1 MSNYV
6 VYAILACS
14 VLTNGYQ
21 IYRIDNMKSVQDLLM
36 QKDSLTQSGFNEILY
51 GHINSVKNENIELA
65 KNQGKIEGIIS
76 VVNNIKP
83 ESNDISAIWHSGY
96 YRGMDQVEYVRL
108 VSYEDGYHRACEDIS
123 CPASS
128 GTNANKKLM
137 LDKIPSVNP
146 SKPTE
151 EKPSKPTEEK
161 PSKPT
166 SK

>member
-1 MSNYV
+1 MINYV

-21 IYRIDNMKSVQDLLM
+21 IYRIDNMKSIQDLLM
-36 QKDSLTQSGFNEILY
+36 
-51 GHINSVKNENIELA
+51 HVNSVKNENMELA

-108 VSYEDGYHRACEDIS
+108 TSYEDGYHRACEDIS
-123 CPASS
+123 CPVGS
-128 GTNANKKLM
+128 GTNVNKKLM

-146 SKPTE
+146 TE
-151 EKPSKPTEEK
+151 EKPSKPI
-161 PSKPT
+161 SK
-166 SK
+166 